1 MQFGEYGGRL
11 YRGLQRQ
18 LRQDWTT
25 YGLIRDL
32 RSHIPVKRQSTSYK
46 VRSYEQGDLEPLLAR
61 DLINA
66 TRRER
71 KDILLR
77 YAHLAENIPT
87 CYVVEDQTIGE
98 PVFIQWL
105 MTERSNDSI
114 SRFFKG
120 RFPKLSSKEA
130 LLENAYIPKHHRG
143 RGVMVQALLAMSEF
157 ATVEG
162 FWWIAT
168 FVAKDNLPS
177 LKGCLRAGFYPFAI
191 RRDVHLCFHRIKRRE
206 FVALSR

>member
-1 MQFGEYGGRL
+1 MRFGEYGGRL

-18 LRQDWTT
+18 LRQDWTS
-25 YGLIRDL
+25 YGLMRDL
-32 RSHIPVKRQSTSYK
+32 RTHIPIKRHSTGYK
-46 VRSYEQGDLEPLLAR
+46 VRPYEQRDLEPLLSR

-66 TRRER
+66 TRLER
-71 KDILLR
+71 KDILHR

-105 MTERSNDSI
+105 MTERSNNSI

-120 RFPKLSSKEA
+120 RFPKLSPNEA

-143 RGVMVQALLAMSEF
+143 KGVMVQALLVMSEF
-157 ATVEG
+157 ATAEG
-162 FWWIAT
+162 FGWLAT
-168 FVAKDNLPS
+168 FVAKENLPS

-191 RRDVHLCFHRIKRRE
+191 RRDVHLCFHYFQRRE
-206 FVALSR
+206 FQSVVH

>member
-18 LRQDWTT
+18 LCQDWTS
-25 YGLIRDL
+25 YGLMRDL
-32 RSHIPVKRQSTSYK
+32 RINNPIKRHSASYT
-46 VRSYEQGDLEPLLAR
+46 VRPYEQQDLEPLLTR
-61 DLINA
+61 DLANA
-66 TRRER
+66 NRLER
-71 KDILLR
+71 KDILHR

-120 RFPKLSSKEA
+120 RFPKLSSNEA

-143 RGVMVQALLAMSEF
+143 KGVMVQALLAMSEF
-157 ATVEG
+157 ATAQG
-162 FWWIAT
+162 FWWLAT

-191 RRDVHLCFHRIKRRE
+191 RRDVHLFFHRIKRRE
-206 FVALSR
+206 FVALSI